1 MTTTAPVPLTARAD
15 QPRPAGVRHEHA
27 WITVSRHATS
37 EGVLRYVRCV
47 SCDAHRVDVHAPGGA
62 APEAVSRPVEP
73 R

>member
-1 MTTTAPVPLTARAD
+1 MTTAPVPLAPRAD
-15 QPRPAGVRHEHA
+15 QPCHTATRHEHA